1 MRRRFIRVVG
11 ALAAVAALTSVGCGR
26 ETPTE
31 ASGSGGERTGTVG
44 IAMPT
49 KSSERW
55 VADGDNMAEQ
65 FQALGYDTDLQYGDD
80 VVQNQVSQIENM
92 ITKGVKVLVVAPI
105 DGSSLTDILQRA
117 ADANIPVV
125 SYDRL
130 IRGSENVDY
139 YATFD
144 NFKVGVLQ
152 ADYIVDKLGLEQA
165 AGPFNIELF
174 AGSLDD
180 NNATFFFDGAMSVLQ
195 PYIDSGKLVVGSGQT
210 SFDQVATLRWDG
222 ALAQSRMDNLL
233 SRSYTSGRVDA
244 VLSPYDGMSLG
255 IISALKSSGY
265 GTPANPLPIVTGQDA
280 ELASVKSIIA
290 GEQTQTVFKDTREL
304 AKAAVQ
310 MADSLL
316 TGGQPETNDD
326 STYNNGVK
334 VVPAFLLEPVSVD
347 KTNFQKVLVDSGYYT
362 SAQLA

>member
-1 MRRRFIRVVG
+1 MRMGFVRVAA
-11 ALAAVAALTSVGCGR
+11 ALAVVAALTSAGCGR
-26 ETPTE
+26 STTSESVGS
-31 ASGSGGERTGTVG
+31 SGDRTGTVG

-55 VADGDNMAEQ
+55 VADGNNMAEQ
-65 FQALGYDTDLQYGDD
+65 FKSLGYDTDLQYGDD

-105 DGSSLTDILQRA
+105 DSSSLTDILQRA
-117 ADANIPVV
+117 ADAKIPVV

-130 IRGSENVDY
+130 IRGSQNVDY

-152 ADYIVDKLGLEQA
+152 ATYIVDKLGVAQGK
-165 AGPFNIELF
+165 GPFNIEVF
-174 AGSLDD
+174 AGSPDD
-180 NNATFFFDGAMSVLQ
+180 NNATFFFNGAMSVLK
-195 PYIDSGKLVVGSGQT
+195 PYLDSGTMVIKSGQT

-222 ALAQSRMDNLL
+222 GLAQSRMDNLL
-233 SRSYTSGRVDA
+233 SKAYTSGRVDA

-290 GEQTQTVFKDTREL
+290 GEQTQTVFKDTRDL

-316 TGGQPETNDD
+316 TGGKPEVNDTT
-326 STYNNGVK
+326 TYDNGVK
-334 VVPAFLLEPVSVD
+334 VVPAFLLQPVSVD
-347 KTNFQKVLVDSGYYT
+347 ITNYQKVLVDSGYYKPG
-362 SAQLA
+362 QLT